1 MSTAPTHRHAAP
13 EPHRHAAPDP
23 LATPRFWLAPIVVA
37 LVVFSALAA
46 LYLGG
51 ILNPTT
57 NLRHFPVAVV
67 DSDAGPTGKQ
77 IVDGLTS
84 GLNSEQFD
92 LRVLSA
98 EEAERQ
104 LGTAQIYGMVQIP
117 QDFSAKLDQFGADAL
132 KPGPLSR
139 PAITVSVNPRASE
152 LGASIA
158 GMALG
163 KAVREINTKMGE
175 QLSTQV
181 AREAAAPLAGAVSL
195 TLSNPID
202 VAVNDA
208 DPLPNGTGNGLSAF
222 YYALLLLLA
231 GFTGSIIVSS
241 LVDSM
246 LGFVPAEMGPVYR
259 FADQVRISRF
269 RTLLVKWGFI
279 VILALITSAIYI
291 GIGAALGMPVPNVW
305 TLWLYGAFT
314 ITAVGITAT
323 SLIAALGSMG
333 LIVNLFIF
341 VMLGLPSNGATIPLE
356 AAPPI
361 FGVLAKFEPMHQVFL
376 GTRALLYFDGRA
388 DAGLTH
394 ALVMTSVGLA
404 IGLVVGAVVTRYYDR
419 RGLRREHLPAA
430 STGPEKANSPNPD

>member
-1 MSTAPTHRHAAP
+1 MTTPAHP
-13 EPHRHAAPDP
+13 RHAAPDP
-23 LATPRFWLAPIVVA
+23 LATLRTPRFWLSPIVVA

-46 LYLGG
+46 LYLAG

-67 DSDAGPTGKQ
+67 NSDTGATGKQ
-77 IVDGLTS
+77 IVDGLVK
-84 GLNSEQFD
+84 GLNAEQFEV
-92 LRVLSA
+92 RVVSA

-104 LGTAQIYGMVQIP
+104 MGTARIYGAVQIP
-117 QDFSAKLDQFGADAL
+117 QDFSAKLDQLGADTL
-132 KPGPLSR
+132 RPGSPTR
-139 PAITVSVNPRASE
+139 PIVTIEVNPRASE

-163 KAVREINTKMGE
+163 KAVREINAKIGE
-175 QLSTQV
+175 QLSAQV
-181 AREAAAPLAGAVSL
+181 ARAAGAPLPGGVSL
-195 TLSNPID
+195 ALSSPINIE
-202 VAVNDA
+202 VNDA

-259 FADQVRISRF
+259 FAEQVKISRF
-269 RTLLVKWGFI
+269 RTLLVKWLFM
-279 VILALITSAIYI
+279 VILAVLTSAIYI
-291 GIGAALGMPVPNVW
+291 AIGSALGMPVPNVW

-314 ITAVGITAT
+314 IGAVGITAT

-333 LIVNLFIF
+333 LLVNLFIF

-356 AAPPI
+356 AAPSI
-361 FGVLAKFEPMHQVFL
+361 FGFLAKFEPMHQVFL

-394 ALVMTSVGLA
+394 ALVMTTIGLAVGLV
-404 IGLVVGAVVTRYYDR
+404 IGALATRYYDR
-419 RGLRREHLPAA
+419 RGLHREHVA
-430 STGPEKANSPNPD
+430 ANSANPD